1 LATIL
6 CVPVLKALLLQVAV
20 RVLPTP
26 LSATVPQPVSVLPP
40 SVKLTLPLGAFPLT
54 LALNVTLAPTEAG
67 LSELVSSVVLG
78 VRPPAS
84 TPQASI
90 STMVG
95 TLSSDRV
102 TLTRIRGVV
111 YGAKETVR
119 LTRLLPT
126 TLPSVT
132 QVEPSQGWTV
142 KSVMPYTLKVRL
154 SVGST
159 GAP

>member
-1 LATIL
+1 
-6 CVPVLKALLLQVAV
+6 
-20 RVLPTP
+20 
-26 LSATVPQPVSVLPP
+26 
-40 SVKLTLPLGAFPLT
+40 
-54 LALNVTLAPTEAG
+54 
-67 LSELVSSVVLG
+67 
-78 VRPPAS
+78 
-84 TPQASI
+84 
-90 STMVG
+90 MVG

-111 YGAKETVR
+111 YAAKLTVR

-132 QVEPSQGWTV
+132 QVEPSQAWTV